1 MGARRQK
8 VVVARLPA
16 AGEPYAMHFLTEAKT
31 GAETGDV
38 TRNHKRPSVL
48 RQKDLLHRASTTNSA
63 IWISSPS
70 LNFAVM
76 SPGIRFGEEFEHQ
89 QKLHKSSLV
98 AHIPIP
104 LIDINRSIQYYLYP
118 TLGIQDPLPTRPSL
132 QRNQVTKPE

>member
-1 MGARRQK
+1 
-8 VVVARLPA
+8 
-16 AGEPYAMHFLTEAKT
+16 MHFLTEAKT

-38 TRNHKRPSVL
+38 TGHHKRPSVR
-48 RQKDLLHRASTTNSA
+48 RQKDLLHRASTTSSA

-104 LIDINRSIQYYLYP
+104 LISIDQYNISIQP
-118 TLGIQDPLPTRPSL
+118 SESKIPSL
-132 QRNQVTKPE
+132 LGHRCNEIK